1 MTNHI
6 VEINPSTTVY
16 ELLNEYPELED
27 KLIEM
32 APPFKK
38 LKNPLLR
45 KSVAKVATLKHI
57 SAVGDIPLADL
68 INKIRKEVGQ
78 LESTEDYEDE
88 IYFSNQ
94 PDGFSE
100 EIIKISLVEG
110 ESHDINEM
118 TVVAVLREVKNVKQG
133 EMIELVTTFLP
144 APGIDIMKSKGYSVW
159 TTKGEVNTIK
169 TYFLKK

>member
-1 MTNHI
+1 VTNHI

-94 PDGFSE
+94 PDWFSE